1 VFHIYAYLGCWIVG
15 ASPATPKTLDSVA
28 TKPLL
33 RVRNLAVCIR
43 ADANHRIRLLEG
55 IDLDVCVG
63 ETVGLLGESGAGKT
77 TLAMAILGLLPASN
91 WVVEGSIEFEGVP
104 LLHLRDNELRKI
116 RGSRISLVH
125 QDSSVLNPALRV
137 GDQIVEVLR
146 AHRTWKRQRYRDEA
160 LRLLQEVEMGDAER
174 IYTAFPHQLSGGER
188 QRIAL
193 AQALACQP
201 ALVIAD
207 EPTASLD
214 SNTTAQI
221 LKLIG
226 RLKRRFHTAF
236 VVISHDYSILTD
248 LSDRFMIMYSGRIVE
263 QGFRGEVLQG
273 PLHPYVSALFG
284 CGLPLQMPNDRE
296 VGKSRMLTIAGGP
309 PDPSRRTRGCDFE
322 NRCPDRMNVCR
333 TRVPEEMHIS
343 NGHTVR
349 CFKFGG

>member
-1 VFHIYAYLGCWIVG
+1 VG
-15 ASPATPKTLDSVA
+15 EWPATSRTLASA
-28 TKPLL
+28 PTKPLL

-43 ADANHRIRLLEG
+43 LDANRRIRLLDS
-55 IDLDVCVG
+55 IDFDVYVG

-77 TLAMAILGLLPASN
+77 TLARAILGLLPASN
-91 WVVEGSIEFEGVP
+91 CVVEGSIEFEGVP

-146 AHRTWKRQRYRDEA
+146 AHRTWTKQRYRDEA
-160 LRLLQEVEMGDAER
+160 IALLQEVEMREAER
-174 IYTAFPHQLSGGER
+174 IYAAFPHQLSGGQR
-188 QRIAL
+188 QRVAL

-221 LKLIG
+221 LGLLG

-236 VVISHDYSILTD
+236 LVISHDYSILTD
-248 LSDRFMIMYSGRIVE
+248 LADRFMIMYSGRIVE
-263 QGFRGEVLQG
+263 QGSRGEVLLG
-273 PLHPYVSALFG
+273 PLHPYASALFR
-284 CGLPLQMPNDRE
+284 CGLPLETPNDRE
-296 VGKSRMLTIAGGP
+296 VGKGRMLTIAGGP
-309 PDPSRRTRGCDFE
+309 PDTSRAARGCDFE
-322 NRCPDRMNVCR
+322 NRCPDRMDICR